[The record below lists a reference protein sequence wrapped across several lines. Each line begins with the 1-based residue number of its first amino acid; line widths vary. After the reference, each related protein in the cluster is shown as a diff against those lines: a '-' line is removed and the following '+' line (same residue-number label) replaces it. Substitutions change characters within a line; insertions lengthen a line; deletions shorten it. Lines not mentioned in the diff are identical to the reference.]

1 MVSKNRISPQPL
13 LQELLWPNRW
23 QCTVACLLLNVTT
36 RTQVDK
42 VWPALF
48 KEAPDPASL
57 LSMDVERLKEIIAPL
72 GLRNRRAERLRQMSA
87 AFGKLPHEKLPGVG
101 LYAYQSDRIFF
112 HDDLLRGAVVKDG
125 ALTKYLDWRKKQ
137 TWKKLS

>member
-23 QCTVACLLLNVTT
+23 KCTVACLLLNVTT

-42 VWPALF
+42 VWPTLF
-48 KEAPDPASL
+48 NEAPDPESL
-57 LSMDVERLKEIIAPL
+57 LSMGIERLKEIIAPL

-112 HDDLLRGAVVKDG
+112 HDDLLRGADVKDG

>member
-23 QCTVACLLLNVTT
+23 KCTVACLLLNVTT

-48 KEAPDPASL
+48 NEAPDPESL
-57 LSMDVERLKEIIAPL
+57 LSMDIERLKEIIAPL

-112 HDDLLRGAVVKDG
+112 HDDLLRETVVKDG

>member
-13 LQELLWPNRW
+13 LQELLWPDRW

-42 VWPALF
+42 VWPTLF
-48 KEAPDPASL
+48 KEAPDPESL
-57 LSMDVERLKEIIAPL
+57 LSMGIERLKEIIAPL

-112 HDDLLRGAVVKDG
+112 HDDLLRGADVKDG

>member
-42 VWPALF
+42 VWPTLF
-48 KEAPDPASL
+48 KEAPDPESL
-57 LSMDVERLKEIIAPL
+57 LAMDPERLKEIITPL
-72 GLRNRRAERLRQMSA
+72 GLKNRRAERLRQMSE
-87 AFGKLPHEKLPGVG
+87 AFGKVPHHKLPGVG
-101 LYAYQSDRIFF
+101 TYAYQSDRIFF
-112 HDDLLRGAVVKDG
+112 HDDLLHGTEVKDG
-125 ALTKYLDWRKKQ
+125 ALTKYLNWRRKQ
-137 TWKKLS
+137 RWKKLS

>member
-1 MVSKNRISPQPL
+1 MVRKSKISPQPL

-42 VWPALF
+42 VWPTLF
-48 KEAPDPASL
+48 KEAPDPESL
-57 LSMDVERLKEIIAPL
+57 LKMDVERLKEIITPL
-72 GLRNRRAERLRQMSA
+72 GLKNRRAERLRQMSA
-87 AFGKLPHEKLPGVG
+87 AFGKVSHEKLPGVG

-112 HDDLLRGAVVKDG
+112 HDDLLKGTEVKDG
-125 ALTKYLDWRKKQ
+125 ALTKYLNWRRKQ
-137 TWKKLS
+137 KWKKLS